1 MPLRAYTSRIS
12 DQGPF
17 ALATVD
23 LTYADL
29 IAPAGVAFEIQNIP
43 SVVYHF
49 GGYQWTFTDNESGD
63 AFGYLQDEHP
73 FKATGKSFRVT
84 SKASR
89 IFATPGTKS
98 WSVTMRYQGY
108 ERTISGTIT
117 IGQHEND
124 AIADADTHYVSTS
137 GTFPSG
143 ATNTYTD
150 LDTALAAAT
159 GSAHIRLRSGETFI
173 HSGLEYT
180 RLGQKIVLSAYDTG
194 TQPKI
199 TVDPVDTGHTFDIVT
214 QHLKVFGVE
223 MFGNYDPTT
232 ESTTDASVRRGI
244 YSRAHPGSSGRTVL
258 VYDVVS
264 HGLSHNVYA
273 GDSNADYNSYM
284 FDHDLVFI
292 SELHTPD
299 RSNFALFGGAAT
311 IVIEGSNLDSD
322 VNALGGGHPREEPVT
337 NRHGPSRIERC
348 GRYISQCNNMG
359 SNFGWRSPAGLPNY
373 QGCQRLQTSSNPEC
387 ESVTSQCVFEGGSP
401 IISHESSA
409 GADWAKDW
417 IGRHT
422 YQSCYVIANANTPQ
436 CMAVSHPGTS
446 VLNNIFYHP
455 NVPDEGGAF
464 QGFIASKA
472 VFSNPRG
479 EDLGHA
485 SFIARGNT
493 FVTLCEN
500 AQNNINTGNFRW
512 ITDDA
517 AWVSNGWRNLD
528 FGDNITYAPNMTG
541 LTDAPPV
548 DYGPLD
554 MTTAIT
560 PKYPGL
566 RYWDQLTLDTTYAT
580 PAEGASM
587 FRPQTGSP
595 ALVGASVRLEQ
606 DFSGAWREETTAIG
620 AWDGVAA

>member
-29 IAPAGVAFEIQNIP
+29 IAPAGVAFEVQNIP
-43 SVVYHF
+43 SAVYHF
-49 GGYQWTFTDNESGD
+49 GGYQWTFTDNESGE

-117 IGQHEND
+117 IDQHEND
-124 AIADADTHYVSTS
+124 AIADADTYYVSTS

-143 ATNTYTD
+143 AANTYTD

-244 YSRAHPGSSGRTVL
+244 YSRAYPGSSGRTVL

-264 HGLSHNVYA
+264 HGLSHNVYT
-273 GDSNADYNSYM
+273 GESDADYNSYL
-284 FDHDLVFI
+284 FNHGLVFL
-292 SELHTPD
+292 SELHTPN
-299 RSNFALFGGAAT
+299 RSNFALFGGAET
-311 IVIEGSNLDSD
+311 IVIEGCNLDSD
-322 VNALGGGHPREEPVT
+322 ADALGGGHTRETPST
-337 NRHGPSRIERC
+337 NRHGPTRIERC
-348 GRYISQCNNMG
+348 LRYISQCNNMF
-359 SNFGWRSPAGLPNY
+359 SNFGWVDPAGIAGH
-373 QGCQRLQTSSNPEC
+373 QGCQRLLTSSNPEC
-387 ESVTSQCVFEGGSP
+387 ESVTSQCVMEGGSP

-409 GADWAKDW
+409 GADWARDW

-422 YQSCYVIANANTPQ
+422 YQSNYIIATANVPQ
-436 CMAVSHPGTS
+436 CMIIGHPGTS
-446 VLNNIFYHP
+446 VFNNIFYHP
-455 NVPDEGGAF
+455 NVPDEKGAF
-464 QGFIASKA
+464 QGFVAPRA

-485 SFIARGNT
+485 PVMVRGNT

-500 AQNNINTGNFRW
+500 AKNNINTGNFRW
-512 ITDDA
+512 TTYESAWNDA
-517 AWVSNGWRNLD
+517 GFRELD
-528 FGDNITYAPNMTG
+528 IGDNIEYAPNMTG
-541 LTDAPPV
+541 LSDAPAE

-554 MTTAIT
+554 MTTVIT
-560 PKYPGL
+560 PKYKGL

-580 PAEGASM
+580 PTEGAAL
-587 FRPQTGSP
+587 FQPQAGSS
-595 ALVGASVRLEQ
+595 AIGAASVRLEL
-606 DFSGAWREETTAIG
+606 DFWGNPRSETTSIG
-620 AWDGVAA
+620 AFDGAA